1 MADTKF
7 EMWLEHTEKKLKSHH
22 EKQFSKVPWKPLTY
36 KKGRKFIKILQG
48 GGSVWGFVSMFDGYH
63 DQVPVKVGDL
73 LKPANWSKPARHSR
87 GNIFDGTASFNIYGP
102 SYLK

>member
-7 EMWLEHTEKKLKSHH
+7 EMWLEQTEEKLKTEHY
-22 EKQFSKVPWKPLTY
+22 KQKQIVPWKPLTY
-36 KKGRKFIKILQG
+36 KKGKKFVKILSG

-73 LKPANWSKPARHSR
+73 LKPASWSKPARHSR
-87 GNIFDGTASFNIYGP
+87 GNIFSGTAVFSMLGP
-102 SYLK
+102 AYLK